1 MRRDEDGTVVNVFSR
16 TCLSTTLFP
25 QITRV
30 AQDWANHLAQS
41 DTMQH
46 RSNNNYGE
54 NIYATTADNVNGK
67 DAVDSWYGEC
77 AQYTDYK
84 HDPSTSGRMY
94 SFYVLNIHL
103 LPKWSTSEL

>member
-1 MRRDEDGTVVNVFSR
+1 M
-16 TCLSTTLFP
+16 
-25 QITRV
+25 

-46 RSNNNYGE
+46 RPNNNYGE

-77 AQYTDYK
+77 AQYRDYK

-94 SFYVLNIHL
+94 NSYVLNIHL
-103 LPKWSTSEL
+103 LPK